1 MKLNIKS
8 GDQVKIVAGKYKGKT
23 GKVIQAFPKLNRV
36 VVEGI
41 NTAKRHLKTRRS
53 GEKGQVIEFFMPIHA
68 SNVQILGEDGQVHR
82 HTKRVANT

>member
-8 GDQVKIVAGKYKGKT
+8 GDQVKIVAGKYKGKS

-68 SNVQILGEDGQVHR
+68 SNVQILGEDGKVHR
-82 HTKRVANT
+82 HTKRVANA